1 MNGEE
6 NLYRMLLEMHE
17 VRDRLRACDAEPAA
31 IGEAEASIVQMTARL
46 HRIAAMIDHDP
57 EALAQVLEPEQVTAA
72 LAREVP
78 HEQSVR
84 AARLRLLLH
93 PETIARALA
102 IRLQSGCTE
111 H

>member
-1 MNGEE
+1 VNDEE

-31 IGEAEASIVQMTARL
+31 IGEAEASIANMTARL
-46 HRIAAMIDHDP
+46 HRIAAMMDRDP
-57 EALAQVLEPEQVTAA
+57 VALAKALEPDQVTAA
-72 LAREVP
+72 VAQKAP